1 MTMSER
7 KNFFDFPH
15 KAFRYMWMDVVAA
28 IGATNPS
35 LDGSLAAMEAKVTFA
50 CDAYAH
56 HNKDESEW
64 MGPRLQELDA
74 SLAKHWLADHDSHVG
89 TMEELQ
95 SRAHAIRSTPDV
107 AERTRALGE
116 LYRYVCR
123 FLAEDLV
130 HMQLEQEPIMA
141 AFQKAYSDDQL
152 QAMEAQFIQERINP
166 ALMKSLAPL
175 FLKSGNVDDRTRL
188 LSVVKRQVPPPAFEE
203 LLAGLVAGLVGPE
216 ELAQLRSRLA
226 A

>member
-1 MTMSER
+1 MTMSDR

-15 KAFRYMWMDVVAA
+15 KAFRTMWMDLVAQV
-28 IGATNPS
+28 GTTNPS
-35 LDGSLAAMEAKVTFA
+35 LDASLAAMEAKVTFA

-74 SLAKHWLADHDSHVG
+74 ALTKQWLADHDGHLT
-89 TMEELQ
+89 TMNELQ
-95 SRAHAIRSTPDV
+95 ERVRAIRSTADV
-107 AERTRALGE
+107 DARTRALTE
-116 LYRYVCR
+116 LYRFVCR

-130 HMQLEQEPIMA
+130 HMELEQETVMA

-152 QAMEAQFIQERINP
+152 QAMEMQFIQERINP
-166 ALMKSLAPL
+166 DLMKSLTPL

-188 LSVVKRQVPPPAFEE
+188 LTVIKRQVPAPAFEE
-203 LLAGLVAGLVGPE
+203 LLAGPVAGFVGPE
-216 ELAQLRSRLA
+216 ELAQIRSRLP
-226 A
+226 

>member
-1 MTMSER
+1 MSER

-15 KAFRYMWMDVVAA
+15 KAFRYMWMDVVAE
-28 IGATNPS
+28 IGSTNPS
-35 LDGSLAAMEAKVTFA
+35 LDASLAAMEAKVNFA

-74 SLAKHWLADHDSHVG
+74 ALTKHWLSDHDSHLG
-89 TMEELQ
+89 TLDELK
-95 SRAHAIRSTPDV
+95 SRVRAIRSSPDV
-107 AERTRALGE
+107 DARTRALGE
-116 LYRYVCR
+116 LYRFACR

-152 QAMEAQFIQERINP
+152 QAMEMQFIQERINP
-166 ALMKSLAPL
+166 TLMKSLTPL

-188 LSVVKRQVPPPAFEE
+188 LSVIKRQVPAPAFDE
-203 LLAGLVAGLVGPE
+203 LLAGLVAGFVSPE
-216 ELAQLRSRLA
+216 ELTQLRSRLA
-226 A
+226 TS